1 MNWWGKLI
9 GTGIGMFGGPIGAL
23 AGAALG
29 HLYDE
34 DDPATQDERKARVLY
49 LAYFFS
55 CAAKVAKA
63 DGRISAE
70 EIAVT
75 ESLMQRM
82 GLDEKTAEFAKNV
95 FRKAKRSRRSID
107 EDFKEVGKMIGYEPT
122 VAQSFLGGL
131 FEIVRSNGEKL
142 NEIQVRFLL
151 RGEERL
157 KLQPGTLRSWIRG
170 GYAPPLHDP
179 SVDTLSLEEAYHALG
194 LSRDCSDAELKKTY
208 RTKASDFHPDK
219 LRSKNLPD
227 EFVAFANDQLAKINQ
242 AHQVIRDARGLNSF
256 N

>member
-34 DDPATQDERKARVLY
+34 DDPTPQDERKARVLY

-70 EIAVT
+70 EIAMT

-82 GLDEKTAEFAKNV
+82 GLDEKMAEFAKNV
-95 FRKAKRSRRSID
+95 FRKAKESRRSID

-142 NEIQVRFLL
+142 NEMQVRFLL

-170 GYAPPLHDP
+170 GYAPPQHDP
-179 SVDTLSLEEAYHALG
+179 TIDSLSLEEAYDALG
-194 LSRDCSDAELKKTY
+194 LVRDCSDAELKKAY
-208 RTKASDFHPDK
+208 RAKAADFHPDK

-242 AHQVIRDARGLNSF
+242 AHQVIRNARGLN
-256 N
+256 

>member
-1 MNWWGKLI
+1 MI

-95 FRKAKRSRRSID
+95 FRKAKGSRRSID

-142 NEIQVRFLL
+142 NEMQVRFLL

-170 GYAPPLHDP
+170 GYAPPQHDP
-179 SVDTLSLEEAYHALG
+179 SVDTLSLEEAYDALG
-194 LSRDCSDAELKKTY
+194 LARECSDAELKKTY
-208 RTKASDFHPDK
+208 RAKAADFHPDK

-242 AHQVIRDARGLNSF
+242 AHQVIRDARGLK
-256 N
+256 

>member
-82 GLDEKTAEFAKNV
+82 GLDERTAEFAKNV
-95 FRKAKRSRRSID
+95 FRKAKASRRSID

-142 NEIQVRFLL
+142 NEMQVRFLL

-157 KLQPGTLRSWIRG
+157 KLTPGTLRSWIRG
-170 GYAPPLHDP
+170 GYAPPQHDP
-179 SVDTLSLEEAYHALG
+179 SVDRLSLEEAYDALG
-194 LSRDCSDAELKKTY
+194 LARDCTDADLKKTY
-208 RTKASDFHPDK
+208 RAKAADFHPDK
-219 LRSKNLPD
+219 LRSKNLPE

-242 AHQVIRDARGLNSF
+242 AHQVIREARGLN
-256 N
+256 

>member
-95 FRKAKRSRRSID
+95 FRKAKGSRRSID

-142 NEIQVRFLL
+142 NEIQVRLLL

-170 GYAPPLHDP
+170 GYAPPQHDP
-179 SVDTLSLEEAYHALG
+179 SVDSLSLEEAYNALG
-194 LSRDCSDAELKKTY
+194 LTRNCSDAELKKAY
-208 RTKASDFHPDK
+208 RAKAADFHPDK

>member
-95 FRKAKRSRRSID
+95 FRKAKGSRRSID

-142 NEIQVRFLL
+142 NEIQVRLLL

-170 GYAPPLHDP
+170 GYAPPQHDP
-179 SVDTLSLEEAYHALG
+179 SVDSLSLEEAYNALG
-194 LSRDCSDAELKKTY
+194 LARDCSDAELKKAY
-208 RTKASDFHPDK
+208 RAKAADFHPDK

>member
-75 ESLMQRM
+75 ESLMKRM
-82 GLDEKTAEFAKNV
+82 GLDERTAEFAKNV
-95 FRKAKRSRRSID
+95 FRKAKASRRSID

-142 NEIQVRFLL
+142 NEMQVRFLL
-151 RGEERL
+151 RGEARL
-157 KLQPGTLRSWIRG
+157 KLTPGTLRSWIRG
-170 GYAPPLHDP
+170 GYAPPQHDP
-179 SVDTLSLEEAYHALG
+179 SVDRLSLEEAYDALG
-194 LSRDCSDAELKKTY
+194 LARDCTDADLKKTY
-208 RTKASDFHPDK
+208 RAKAADFHPDK
-219 LRSKNLPD
+219 LRSKNLPE

-242 AHQVIRDARGLNSF
+242 AHQVIREARGLN
-256 N
+256 

>member
-1 MNWWGKLI
+1 
-9 GTGIGMFGGPIGAL
+9 IGMFGGPIGAL

-34 DDPATQDERKARVLY
+34 DDPATQDDRKARVLY

-75 ESLMQRM
+75 ESLMKRM
-82 GLDEKTAEFAKNV
+82 GLDERTAEFAKNV
-95 FRKAKRSRRSID
+95 FRKAKASRRSID

-142 NEIQVRFLL
+142 NEMQVRLLL

-157 KLQPGTLRSWIRG
+157 KLTPGTLRSWIRG
-170 GYAPPLHDP
+170 GYAPPQHDP
-179 SVDTLSLEEAYHALG
+179 SVDRISLEEAYDALG
-194 LSRDCSDAELKKTY
+194 LARDCTDADLKKTY
-208 RTKASDFHPDK
+208 RARAADFHPDK
-219 LRSKNLPD
+219 LRSKNLPE

-242 AHQVIRDARGLNSF
+242 AHQVIREARGLN
-256 N
+256 

>member
-95 FRKAKRSRRSID
+95 FRKAKGSRRSID

-142 NEIQVRFLL
+142 NEMQVRFLL

-170 GYAPPLHDP
+170 GYAPPQHDP
-179 SVDTLSLEEAYHALG
+179 SVDTLSLEEAYDALG
-194 LSRDCSDAELKKTY
+194 LTRDCSELELKKAY
-208 RTKASDFHPDK
+208 RAKAADFHPDK
-219 LRSKNLPD
+219 LRSKNLPE
-227 EFVAFANDQLAKINQ
+227 EFVAFANNQLAKINQ
-242 AHQVIRDARGLNSF
+242 AHQVVRKARGLY
-256 N
+256 

>member
-1 MNWWGKLI
+1 MI

-95 FRKAKRSRRSID
+95 FRKAKGSRRSID

-170 GYAPPLHDP
+170 GYAPPQHDP
-179 SVDTLSLEEAYHALG
+179 SVDTLSLEEAYNALG
-194 LSRDCSDAELKKTY
+194 LARDCSDAELKKAY
-208 RTKASDFHPDK
+208 RAKAADFHPDK

-242 AHQVIRDARGLNSF
+242 AHQVIRDARGLNLF

>member
-1 MNWWGKLI
+1 MI

-75 ESLMQRM
+75 ESLMPVSYTH
-82 GLDEKTAEFAKNV
+82 LTL
-95 FRKAKRSRRSID
+95 
-107 EDFKEVGKMIGYEPT
+107 PT
-122 VAQSFLGGL
+122 I
-131 FEIVRSNGEKL
+131 E
-142 NEIQVRFLL
+142 
-151 RGEERL
+151 
-157 KLQPGTLRSWIRG
+157 
-170 GYAPPLHDP
+170 
-179 SVDTLSLEEAYHALG
+179 
-194 LSRDCSDAELKKTY
+194 
-208 RTKASDFHPDK
+208 
-219 LRSKNLPD
+219 
-227 EFVAFANDQLAKINQ
+227 
-242 AHQVIRDARGLNSF
+242 
-256 N
+256 

>member
-75 ESLMQRM
+75 ESLMKRM
-82 GLDEKTAEFAKNV
+82 GLDERTAEFAKNV
-95 FRKAKRSRRSID
+95 FRKAKASRRSID

-142 NEIQVRFLL
+142 NEMQVRFLL

-157 KLQPGTLRSWIRG
+157 KLL
-170 GYAPPLHDP
+170 
-179 SVDTLSLEEAYHALG
+179 
-194 LSRDCSDAELKKTY
+194 
-208 RTKASDFHPDK
+208 
-219 LRSKNLPD
+219 
-227 EFVAFANDQLAKINQ
+227 LAKKLILSKPKKYLIN
-242 AHQVIRDARGLNSF
+242 V
-256 N
+256 

>member
-1 MNWWGKLI
+1 MI

-75 ESLMQRM
+75 ESLMKRM
-82 GLDEKTAEFAKNV
+82 GLDERTAEFAKNV
-95 FRKAKRSRRSID
+95 FRKAKASRRSID

-142 NEIQVRFLL
+142 NEMQVRLLL

-157 KLQPGTLRSWIRG
+157 KLTPGTLRSWIRG
-170 GYAPPLHDP
+170 GYAPPQHDP
-179 SVDTLSLEEAYHALG
+179 SVDRISLEEAYDALG
-194 LSRDCSDAELKKTY
+194 LARDCTDADLKKTY
-208 RTKASDFHPDK
+208 RARAADFHPDK
-219 LRSKNLPD
+219 LRSKNLPE

-242 AHQVIRDARGLNSF
+242 AHQVIREARGLN
-256 N
+256 

>member
-75 ESLMQRM
+75 ESLMKRM
-82 GLDEKTAEFAKNV
+82 GLDERTAEFAKNV
-95 FRKAKRSRRSID
+95 FRKAKASRRSID

-142 NEIQVRFLL
+142 NEMQVRLLL

-157 KLQPGTLRSWIRG
+157 KLTPGTLRSWIRG
-170 GYAPPLHDP
+170 GYAPPQHDP
-179 SVDTLSLEEAYHALG
+179 SVDRLSLEEAYDALG
-194 LSRDCSDAELKKTY
+194 LARDCTDADLKKTY
-208 RTKASDFHPDK
+208 RAKAADFHPDK
-219 LRSKNLPD
+219 LRSKNLPE

-242 AHQVIRDARGLNSF
+242 AHQVIREARGLN
-256 N
+256 

>member
-75 ESLMQRM
+75 ESLMHRT
-82 GLDEKTAEFAKNV
+82 GLNEKTAEFAKNV
-95 FRKAKRSRRSID
+95 FRKAKGSRRSID

-142 NEIQVRFLL
+142 NEMQVRFLL

-170 GYAPPLHDP
+170 GYAPPQHDP
-179 SVDTLSLEEAYHALG
+179 SVDTLSLEEAYDALG
-194 LSRDCSDAELKKTY
+194 LARDCSDDELKKTY
-208 RTKASDFHPDK
+208 RTKAADFHPDK

-242 AHQVIRDARGLNSF
+242 AHQVIRDARRLNSF

>member
-63 DGRISAE
+63 DGRISVE

-95 FRKAKRSRRSID
+95 FRKAKGSRRSID

-142 NEIQVRFLL
+142 NEMQVRFLL

-170 GYAPPLHDP
+170 GYAPPQHDP
-179 SVDTLSLEEAYHALG
+179 SVDTLSLEEAYDALA
-194 LSRDCSDAELKKTY
+194 LARDCSEVELKKAY
-208 RTKASDFHPDK
+208 RAKAADFHPDK
-219 LRSKNLPD
+219 LRSKNLPE
-227 EFVAFANDQLAKINQ
+227 EFVAFANNQLAKINQ
-242 AHQVIRDARGLNSF
+242 AHQVIRKARGLN
-256 N
+256 